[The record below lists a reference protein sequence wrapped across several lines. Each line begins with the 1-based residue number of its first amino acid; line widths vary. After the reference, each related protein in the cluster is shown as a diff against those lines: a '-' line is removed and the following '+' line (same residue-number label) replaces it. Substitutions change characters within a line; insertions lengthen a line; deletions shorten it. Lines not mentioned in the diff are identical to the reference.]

1 MSLNLDFISVFG
13 IGSMIYSGIE
23 VGMFVEQ
30 NWGENSDCNNVFSVL
45 RPVLQMFFVFVQMY
59 FIFLNQKMN
68 IYKSKFVSRFG
79 LMHMIATNLCIWF
92 NVLILETSH
101 EIMEG
106 RHASTHNHRW
116 EMIHAVCVVW
126 DDIKIQEILW
136 DS

>member
-106 RHASTHNHRW
+106 RHASTHNHR
-116 EMIHAVCVVW
+116 
-126 DDIKIQEILW
+126 
-136 DS
+136 

>member
-1 MSLNLDFISVFG
+1 M
-13 IGSMIYSGIE
+13 
-23 VGMFVEQ
+23 VEKVNYCACPPQ
-30 NWGENSDCNNVFSVL
+30 
-45 RPVLQMFFVFVQMY
+45 QMFFVFVQMY

-106 RHASTHNHRW
+106 RHATSLNHRC
-116 EMIHAVCVVW
+116 EMRNDLFEKSAFTQPL
-126 DDIKIQEILW
+126 DYLIQIYVRTA
-136 DS
+136 

>member
-101 EIMEG
+101 EIMHS
-106 RHASTHNHRW
+106 RHATSLNHRCGIRSD
-116 EMIHAVCVVW
+116 E
-126 DDIKIQEILW
+126 
-136 DS
+136 